1 MEVVAAETVVVVR
14 MIVVVQEV
22 TVDVKRPDAAITM
35 ASQVTTTGAAAAQVN
50 VRDSWIISRKA
61 TVIVATH

>member
-22 TVDVKRPDAAITM
+22 TVDVKRPDAAFTM
-35 ASQVTTTGAAAAQVN
+35 ASQVITTGAAPAQVN